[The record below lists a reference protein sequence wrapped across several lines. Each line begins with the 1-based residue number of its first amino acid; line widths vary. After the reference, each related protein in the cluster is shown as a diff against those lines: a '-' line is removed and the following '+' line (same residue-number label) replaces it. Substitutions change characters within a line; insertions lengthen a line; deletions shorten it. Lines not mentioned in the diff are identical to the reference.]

1 MWRPLDDWAKGHN
14 TYCGSIALILLFPAL
29 GGLLFGYDIGAT
41 ALVVLAL
48 QDPTAAGV
56 VWGERIEESALL
68 RGLFTSS
75 VVGGALVGT
84 LIVLFGAAE
93 ALGRRRELL
102 VAAGLYGVGGLLE
115 FASGVKAWD
124 KQGGLVLALI
134 ARWIYGC
141 GIGFAMHAAPA
152 YLGEMTAPSLRGTVV
167 ALKEAAIVL
176 GILLGQVV
184 GLALRNVEGGW
195 KWAYGVTV
203 PLALVMAAGMY
214 ALPPSCR
221 WLGLQRR
228 WEEAENALRFFLRSG
243 VGACMEEI
251 KASCGL
257 EDTRSTLLGSAS
269 NGGAPV
275 AAGRQGGWRQRAGAL
290 LGRRYRWPLLVG
302 LGVVTFQQISGQPSV
317 LYYTGEVLN
326 DVGLADSA
334 TLGVGGFKLA
344 ATMLS
349 VVTVERFGRRRLLL
363 VGTAMMLMALCT
375 LAMSFHFYDTGGSGG
390 SNSAALD
397 AAIIVG
403 FILYIG
409 GYQVGFGPVAWILV
423 SEIFPL
429 EIRGETVALAVCC
442 NFLFNLIV
450 TFCFDGL
457 RESLGTPGTFSLFG
471 VICAAALLFIFV
483 LGKSAVEGSEKLQT
497 TLHAE
502 ADLCSPFSR
511 HHNHHSAR
519 DQGSVA

>member
-1 MWRPLDDWAKGHN
+1 MWRPLDEWAKGHN
-14 TYCGSIALILLFPAL
+14 TYAGSVALVLLFPAL

-41 ALVVLAL
+41 ALVVLSL
-48 QDPTAAGV
+48 QDPAAAGV
-56 VWGERIEESALL
+56 IWGERIEESTLL
-68 RGLFTSS
+68 RGLFTAS

-84 LIVLFGAAE
+84 LIVLFGAAD

-176 GILLGQVV
+176 GILLGQVA

-195 KWAYGVTV
+195 KWAYGLTV

-221 WLGLQRR
+221 WLGLRGQ
-228 WEEAENALRFFLRSG
+228 WDEAENSLRFFLRSG
-243 VGACMEEI
+243 VGACVEEI
-251 KASCGL
+251 KASCGHG
-257 EDTRSTLLGSAS
+257 EDTRATLL
-269 NGGAPV
+269 APV
-275 AAGRQGGWRQRAGAL
+275 AAGRRQGGWRQRAGAL

-334 TLGVGGFKLA
+334 TLGVGGFKLI

-363 VGTAMMLMALCT
+363 VGTAMMLLAL
-375 LAMSFHFYDTGGSGG
+375 LALAVSFHFYDTAAVGG
-390 SNSAALD
+390 NSAALN

-429 EIRGETVALAVCC
+429 EVRGETVALAVCC

-450 TFCFDGL
+450 TFVFDSL
-457 RESLGTPGTFSLFG
+457 RILLGTSGTFSLFG
-471 VICAAALLFIFV
+471 VICAVALLFIFV
-483 LGKSAVEGSEKLQT
+483 LGT
-497 TLHAE
+497 
-502 ADLCSPFSR
+502 CC
-511 HHNHHSAR
+511 
-519 DQGSVA
+519 

>member
-1 MWRPLDDWAKGHN
+1 MWRPLDEWAKGHN
-14 TYCGSIALILLFPAL
+14 THAGSVALVLLFPAL

-48 QDPTAAGV
+48 QDPAAAGV
-56 VWGERIEESALL
+56 VWGERIEESTLL
-68 RGLFTSS
+68 RGLFTAS

-102 VAAGLYGVGGLLE
+102 VAAGLYGVGGLME
-115 FASGVKAWD
+115 SASGVEAWD
-124 KQGGLVLALI
+124 KQGGLVLVLI

-176 GILLGQVV
+176 GILLGQVA

-195 KWAYGVTV
+195 KWAYGLTV
-203 PLALVMAAGMY
+203 PLALIMAAGMY

-221 WLGLQRR
+221 WLGLRGQ
-228 WEEAENALRFFLRSG
+228 WDEAENSLRFFLRSG
-243 VGACMEEI
+243 VGACVEEI
-251 KASCGL
+251 KASCGQG
-257 EDTRSTLLGSAS
+257 EDTRATLL
-269 NGGAPV
+269 APV
-275 AAGRQGGWRQRAGAL
+275 AAGRRPGGWRQRAGAL

-334 TLGVGGFKLA
+334 TLCVGGFKLI

-363 VGTAMMLMALCT
+363 VGTAMMLLALCT
-375 LAMSFHFYDTGGSGG
+375 LAASFRFYDMGEGGEGGSAGG
-390 SNSAALD
+390 NSAALD

-429 EIRGETVALAVCC
+429 EVRGEAVALAVCC

-450 TFCFDGL
+450 TFVFDPL
-457 RESLGTPGTFSLFG
+457 RILLGTSGTFSLFG
-471 VICAAALLFIFV
+471 VICAVALLFIFA
-483 LGKSAVEGSEKLQT
+483 LGT
-497 TLHAE
+497 
-502 ADLCSPFSR
+502 CC
-511 HHNHHSAR
+511 
-519 DQGSVA
+519 

>member
-1 MWRPLDDWAKGHN
+1 MWRRLDDWAKGHN
-14 TYCGSIALILLFPAL
+14 TYAGAVAAVLAFPAL
-29 GGLLFGYDIGAT
+29 GGLLFGFDIGAT

-48 QDPTAAGV
+48 QDPAAAGV
-56 VWGERIEESALL
+56 AWGERIEESTLL

-84 LIVLFGAAE
+84 LIVLFGAAD
-93 ALGRRRELL
+93 ALGRRQELL

-124 KQGGLVLALI
+124 QQGGLLLALI

-176 GILLGQVV
+176 GILLGQVA
-184 GLALRNVEGGW
+184 GLALRHVEGGW
-195 KWAYGVTV
+195 KWCYFITA
-203 PLALVMAAGMY
+203 PLTLVMAAGMY

-221 WLGLQRR
+221 WLGLQGR
-228 WEEAENALRFFLRSG
+228 WEEAEDALRFFLRSG
-243 VGACMEEI
+243 VGACVEEI
-251 KASCGL
+251 KASCGA
-257 EDTRSTLLGSAS
+257 EDTRATLLEE
-269 NGGAPV
+269 NAPAAV
-275 AAGRQGGWRQRAGAL
+275 ARRGGWRQLAAAL
-290 LGRRYRWPLLVG
+290 LGRRYRWPLIVG

-334 TLGVGGFKLA
+334 TLGVGAFKLV

-363 VGTAMMLMALCT
+363 VGTAMMLAALCA
-375 LAMSFHFYDTGGSGG
+375 LAVSFHFYDTGADDSA
-390 SNSAALD
+390 SNSNSGALD

-403 FILYIG
+403 FFIYIG

-423 SEIFPL
+423 AEAFPL
-429 EIRGETVALAVCC
+429 EVRSETVALAVCT
-442 NFLFNLIV
+442 NFLWNLLV
-450 TFCFDGL
+450 TLFFDGL
-457 RESLGTPGTFSLFG
+457 REALGTSGTFALFA
-471 VICAAALLFIFV
+471 VICAAALLFIFA
-483 LGKSAVEGSEKLQT
+483 LGTCVGVSYRT
-497 TLHAE
+497 
-502 ADLCSPFSR
+502 
-511 HHNHHSAR
+511 
-519 DQGSVA
+519 